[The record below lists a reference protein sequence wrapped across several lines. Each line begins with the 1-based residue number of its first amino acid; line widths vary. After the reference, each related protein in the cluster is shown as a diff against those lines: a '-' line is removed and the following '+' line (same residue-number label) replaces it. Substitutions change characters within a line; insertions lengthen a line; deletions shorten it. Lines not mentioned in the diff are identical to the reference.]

1 MEDQGRGVPA
11 EMRERI
17 FERFV
22 RAEEAADRTSGT
34 GLGLYISQQL
44 AQRHGGSV
52 ELQHSVPGEG
62 SRFVLRLP
70 LAAQL

>member
-1 MEDQGRGVPA
+1 
-11 EMRERI
+11 MRERI

-22 RAEEAADRTSGT
+22 RADEASDRSGGT

-44 AQRHGGSV
+44 AQRHGGRV
-52 ELQHSVPGEG
+52 VLEHSVPGEG

-70 LAAQL
+70 LADP